1 MKKLLIALVLSVFLT
16 GCTTLQSV
24 SENSSARLTVQ
35 YATLKYVDEDT
46 EKAERIASVVTT
58 VKENLNETAEY
69 TISEAVVQI
78 RERIDFGRLDAA
90 DQLLLDALLNEL
102 EAELVKRFGS
112 GVVDKETKE
121 SLSTV
126 ADWILDALKFVR

>member
-1 MKKLLIALVLSVFLT
+1 MTLVLSTFLM

-78 RERIDFGRLDAA
+78 RERIDFGRLDVA

-112 GVVDKETKE
+112 GVVDKETKQ